1 MASFTAK
8 EVAAHNT
15 RGDCWTIIKGQV
27 YDVTKYMEDHPG
39 GADVLIESA
48 GKDSTIEF
56 DSAGHS
62 EDAFEIME
70 EYRIGEY
77 KGAPVRNA
85 PKAVTL
91 KKAAPV
97 AAAGSSIAT
106 TALTATAA
114 ISVAAAALHQAYRLN
129 PEILASLPK
138 IKPGSGSGPGFLEG
152 FIIASALF
160 TVAGTVGVKKLSK
173 HLHFEEGG
181 FMSYAPHKK
190 MPKVTKLNP
199 LLQRGWLDPVAYHA
213 LPLTVKEEIAP
224 NVFRLVFA
232 LPTPTT
238 VLGLPTGQ
246 HLAIKAEIDGK
257 SVNRSYTPISN
268 NSDLGKLE
276 LVIKCYPD
284 GLLTGRYLANLEIG
298 DEVQFRGPKGSMRY
312 QRGLCKRIGM
322 LAGGTGIT
330 PMFQI
335 IRAICEDDRD
345 LTQISLN
352 FRLYYLVEKA
362 PENWAYGTG
371 YATQELMEEKF
382 PAPGPDS
389 KIMLCGPPDMADT
402 KKTQAVDGLRGQ
414 PYDGFNSD
422 ERPVADNGSTIDAQ
436 NFAFTED
443 RKIGVTGAVF
453 LILNKMIGTGIF
465 STPSSIFAA
474 TGSVGIC
481 LMLWIIGGFLTFCGL
496 SVFLEFGLAIPRS
509 GGEKNYLERVYR
521 HPKYLATCV
530 LASQM
535 ILLGFSSGNSLAFG
549 RYILYASGKET
560 PDGWEARGIA
570 VACVTFSVLL
580 HSTLPKW
587 GIRLFNVLGVF
598 KVVILL
604 FIVFSGFAALAGHRR
619 VPDPHNFDNAFRIE
633 DGDGYGGGGAYAY
646 SNALLNII
654 YSYKG
659 WENANYVLGELKN
672 PRKTLSVAAPIAI
685 GGVTILYVL
694 ANVAYFAAIPKSD
707 LAKSEVIVAGL
718 FFRNVFGQG
727 AAARSLPAFVA
738 LSNLGNVLAVSFAH
752 ARVNQEL
759 AKEGMLP
766 FSRFWASN
774 KPFNSPAPSLF
785 LHWLV
790 TVIVLL
796 APPAGPAYNF
806 IVNLYTYPGS
816 WINGF
821 VTAGLIYLHW
831 SKSENWT
838 SPWHTYLPI
847 SVIYLLANIFL
858 ALVPFIPPDGDWN
871 ADGYPYYVFPV
882 VGVGV
887 LILGGVYWAFW
898 TKILPRIGGYKVVA
912 DRTFDDAGV
921 ETVRYRKVSVRHH

>member
-1 MASFTAK
+1 
-8 EVAAHNT
+8 
-15 RGDCWTIIKGQV
+15 
-27 YDVTKYMEDHPG
+27 
-39 GADVLIESA
+39 
-48 GKDSTIEF
+48 
-56 DSAGHS
+56 
-62 EDAFEIME
+62 
-70 EYRIGEY
+70 
-77 KGAPVRNA
+77 
-85 PKAVTL
+85 
-91 KKAAPV
+91 
-97 AAAGSSIAT
+97 
-106 TALTATAA
+106 
-114 ISVAAAALHQAYRLN
+114 
-129 PEILASLPK
+129 
-138 IKPGSGSGPGFLEG
+138 
-152 FIIASALF
+152 
-160 TVAGTVGVKKLSK
+160 
-173 HLHFEEGG
+173 
-181 FMSYAPHKK
+181 
-190 MPKVTKLNP
+190 
-199 LLQRGWLDPVAYHA
+199 
-213 LPLTVKEEIAP
+213 
-224 NVFRLVFA
+224 
-232 LPTPTT
+232 
-238 VLGLPTGQ
+238 
-246 HLAIKAEIDGK
+246 
-257 SVNRSYTPISN
+257 
-268 NSDLGKLE
+268 
-276 LVIKCYPD
+276 
-284 GLLTGRYLANLEIG
+284 
-298 DEVQFRGPKGSMRY
+298 
-312 QRGLCKRIGM
+312 
-322 LAGGTGIT
+322 
-330 PMFQI
+330 
-335 IRAICEDDRD
+335 
-345 LTQISLN
+345 
-352 FRLYYLVEKA
+352 
-362 PENWAYGTG
+362 
-371 YATQELMEEKF
+371 
-382 PAPGPDS
+382 
-389 KIMLCGPPDMADT
+389 MADR
-402 KKTQAVDGLRGQ
+402 KKTQALDGLRH
-414 PYDGFNSD
+414 DDISD
-422 ERPVADNGSTIDAQ
+422 ERPDNGSTIDAQ
-436 NFAFTED
+436 NFAYTED
-443 RKIGVTGAVF
+443 RKIGITGAVF

-474 TGSVGIC
+474 TGSVGIS
-481 LMLWIIGGFLTFCGL
+481 LMLWVIGGFLTFCGL

-521 HPKYLATCV
+521 RPRYLATCV

-549 RYILYASGKET
+549 RYILFASGRET

-570 VACVTFSVLL
+570 VTCVTFAVLMHSV
-580 HSTLPKW
+580 TPKW

-619 VPDPHNFDNAFRIE
+619 VPNPHNFDNAFRIE

-659 WENANYVLGELKN
+659 WENANYVVSELKH
-672 PRKTLSVAAPIAI
+672 PKKTLAIAAPIAI

-718 FFRNVFGQG
+718 FFRNIFGES

-752 ARVNQEL
+752 ARLNQEL

-774 KPFNSPAPSLF
+774 KPFNAPASALF
-785 LHWLV
+785 LHWIV

-821 VTAGLIYLHW
+821 VTAGLIYLHYK
-831 SKSENWT
+831 KSENWT

-847 SVIYLLANIFL
+847 SIIYLLANVFL

-887 LILGGVYWAFW
+887 LILGGVYWSFW

-912 DRTFDDAGV
+912 DRTFDDSGV
-921 ETVRYRKVSVRHH
+921 ETVSLTNIQSSPKFRSQISRSLAFSLTFTTAAPKLFALANSSVNGRRTSITVRSPPLDVTQVLRLHGNMKCFSICLYGYMLRFSLIAGMDKDLNLDSNKYPVVLVVFFSGYVVFEVLSNMILTRTRPSRYLPGIIILMGVLESGFAPGMLLLLSSWYKSEEQSKRFAVYISAAILSGAFGGLLAGSITSGLDGAYGKAGWRWLFVVEGAATMGVAVIAYFILPNFPANTSRLKFSQEEIDLAIRRLQHDRPQVHTEDEEKLGHWQAFKLSMTNWRTWLFVVGYMAIVGSSTLSYFYLSYFYLTLVKGLGYEFTAAQYMTIPIFGVAFVVTALTGSFADKNSKWRGVILCAWMSVAMLCTVIICVVYNFKARYALLVIDAKEALSKRQIKGSRKMRLSEGRNE